1 MWGSRLGLASS
12 GCLECAFCLG
22 ALGKGPALCN
32 VATPFHGWNQDSLS
46 LSLPSSILPSLSC
59 TLVHYKNTHTTLQ
72 PTLLN
77 KDLFQTFSGMAIIWW
92 KNQEKGLTL
101 RSTDLA
107 IKLQWVNQTSSGINS
122 SLSKL
127 WRTVCKTRISIFKSY
142 IKNFNCPAKNFG
154 SAWKDQGPQNQL
166 VLSSNFITCI
176 SSCVALGQL
185 LSPSL
190 LSHF

>member
-1 MWGSRLGLASS
+1 MRFKAGAGKFRLPGVCFLACVPLGRDQLCVMWLPLSMA
-12 GCLECAFCLG
+12 EI
-22 ALGKGPALCN
+22 K
-32 VATPFHGWNQDSLS
+32 TLS

-59 TLVHYKNTHTTLQ
+59 TLVHYINTHTTLQ

-92 KNQEKGLTL
+92 KNQEKSLTL
-101 RSTDLA
+101 RRTDLA
-107 IKLQWVNQTSSGINS
+107 IKLQWMYHTSSGINS
-122 SLSKL
+122 SSSKL
-127 WRTVCKTRISIFKSY
+127 WRTICKTRISIFKSY